1 MRRTAKTI
9 VLTLAF
15 FLLSLT
21 PIDAQN
27 AGGTNAN
34 AKAKAAA
41 PIPSPSLAPDEVME
55 RLSGLV
61 HSGKYAEARQLTT
74 GLLMAY
80 PEDQRLIKVKA
91 LLDKAPASTTPAS
104 PAQDDNTST
113 NNSTSVQPTANST
126 ELTGMDKVDYS
137 ALIELVRQAQQTTD
151 LPEQTQLLTQ
161 FMQQSSLFLRKHPE
175 QTVLWQF
182 RAVSA
187 ISLNA
192 PMAGFEAGQ
201 KLLAAGAADSNDPK
215 LLQLLAKLKLLGW
228 MDRQEAEGHQ
238 LAANNERKQQ
248 AASAEAERLKEEHDQ
263 YTLAAAHSHGFS
275 YGYGH
280 LTLNENDMVY
290 VADDETIHL
299 NRSDVRQVKSYC
311 VGKNYCGLYFYP
323 KDGRKFF
330 FLAITEA
337 GVANKT
343 ATGATLLPSVMG
355 NMVVARWKFVSS
367 DNKTL
372 IPPPTASGAN

>member
-1 MRRTAKTI
+1 
-9 VLTLAF
+9 
-15 FLLSLT
+15 
-21 PIDAQN
+21 
-27 AGGTNAN
+27 
-34 AKAKAAA
+34 
-41 PIPSPSLAPDEVME
+41 
-55 RLSGLV
+55 
-61 HSGKYAEARQLTT
+61 
-74 GLLMAY
+74 
-80 PEDQRLIKVKA
+80 
-91 LLDKAPASTTPAS
+91 
-104 PAQDDNTST
+104 
-113 NNSTSVQPTANST
+113 
-126 ELTGMDKVDYS
+126 
-137 ALIELVRQAQQTTD
+137 LVRQAQQTTD

-343 ATGATLLPSVMG
+343 ATGTTLLPSVMG